1 MSEIIILGA
10 GGHAREVLGIVDELD
25 RAAVAHWTVRGLVDD
40 DEELHGLTVDGRRVL
55 GGPGLLAALLASFL
69 LNIMIVSLSF
79 AGVGIRRRWP
89 IIILWLFGP
98 LLDWAALRTG
108 NIQTAMQLNVTSDL
122 VRALLLI
129 IFVVLIL
136 RYVLTSHEVT
146 LDTIF
151 GAFVAYFLIAFAFSA
166 IFHAVAVF
174 EPTSFSMAGI
184 TDGGDGGSLKMRL
197 NYFSFVTI
205 ATVGYGD
212 IVPRLPASQSLA
224 ILEAVIGQFYMAGL
238 IAWLVSAYARRGSSG
253 QGRPEAEAQVMEYKE
268 KNTSQPAGVK
278 HVNDEENRP

>member
-1 MSEIIILGA
+1 MTTQDTRKVGIFRLINWKPVRFVEIFIFLIL
-10 GGHAREVLGIVDELD
+10 VILLTPLLG
-25 RAAVAHWTVRGLVDD
+25 RT
-40 DEELHGLTVDGRRVL
+40 
-55 GGPGLLAALLASFL
+55 PLLAALLAAFL

-89 IIILWLFGP
+89 LIILWLLGP
-98 LLDWAALRTG
+98 LLDLAALRTG

-136 RYVLTSHEVT
+136 RYVLTSNEVT

-166 IFHAVAVF
+166 IFQAVAVF
-174 EPTSFSMAGI
+174 EPTSFSMVGI
-184 TDGGDGGSLKMRL
+184 TDGEDGSSLKMRL

-205 ATVGYGD
+205 ATLGYGD
-212 IVPRLPASQSLA
+212 IVPRLPVTQTLA
-224 ILEAVIGQFYMAGL
+224 ILEAVIGQFYMAAL
-238 IAWLVSAYARRGSSG
+238 IAWLVSVHAGRG
-253 QGRPEAEAQVMEYKE
+253 GRNHP
-268 KNTSQPAGVK
+268 
-278 HVNDEENRP
+278 